1 MLACLS
7 TQFNKFSQKGILPV
21 GCIPSLILAFTLALY
36 HPESLITTSDLPNT
50 YSWATK
56 SLCLEHVKLV
66 EVIKIN
72 FLYDVVL
79 NHIIF
84 LYVLCQQSRWISVWE
99 TSHSWIHLA
108 SKERNCQ
115 KNEGKVKCLGLYTL
129 TRIHGWPCDLE
140 CCRLKMLKNFWECVR
155 ECTCALVMFY

>member
-1 MLACLS
+1 MPACLS
-7 TQFNKFSQKGILPV
+7 TQFNKLSQKGILPV
-21 GCIPSLILAFTLALY
+21 GCIPSLILAFTWALY
-36 HPESLITTSDLPNT
+36 HPGLLITTSDLNNT
-50 YSWATK
+50 YIWATK
-56 SLCLEHVKLV
+56 SLCLEHVKLAD
-66 EVIKIN
+66 VIKIN

-84 LYVLCQQSRWISVWE
+84 LYALCQQSRWISIWE

-129 TRIHGWPCDLE
+129 TRLMVGAL
-140 CCRLKMLKNFWECVR
+140 L
-155 ECTCALVMFY
+155 CALWAALEEELEI